1 MARKDGC
8 DVVPAFCTCAVFSS
22 RHLRILQLAKLPP
35 ASAFVLPLP
44 EARMLP
50 PPHPQDQ
57 LHFIIQVPGSGFM
70 SRPVR
75 GLPSSAC
82 SKEPPSS

>member
-1 MARKDGC
+1 MAWKDGR

-35 ASAFVLPLP
+35 ASAFALPLP

-50 PPHPQDQ
+50 SPHPQDQ
-57 LHFIIQVPGSGFM
+57 LHFIIQVPASCL
-70 SRPVR
+70 
-75 GLPSSAC
+75 GL
-82 SKEPPSS
+82 